1 MIPRYGYVAAAYTT
15 LVSYLLLMLFHYIA
29 VTYVIKEK
37 VYANAYMF
45 IAMGVSMAAG
55 IAMCLFYGDGTGM
68 IIKRYCVAAVT
79 LTLFALINR
88 KDVMLLADYLKKR
101 LNLTKI

>member
-1 MIPRYGYVAAAYTT
+1 
-15 LVSYLLLMLFHYIA
+15 MLFHYIA
-29 VTYVIKEK
+29 VTYVIKER

-55 IAMCLFYGDGTGM
+55 IAMCLFYRDGTGM
-68 IIKRYCVAAVT
+68 IIKRYAVAAVT
-79 LTLFALINR
+79 LTIFALINR
-88 KDVMLLADYLKKR
+88 KDVALLVDYLKKR